1 MEVTKKIDGYLTEAN
16 KYELYDDEYSDQ
28 EIKAAEKAL
37 GEYEKAIK
45 GFKARLKALKPEFNN
60 LLKFEKSIS
69 KKYSHLGVDDSGA
82 GLEFVQERNG
92 FDFDVKQSLE
102 YLFDVL

>member
-37 GEYEKAIK
+37 EEYEKAIK
-45 GFKARLKALKPEFNN
+45 GFKARLKALAPEFRN
-60 LLKFEKSIS
+60 LMKLELNIS
-69 KKYSHLGVDDSGA
+69 KKYSKLGVDDSGA
-82 GLEFVQERNG
+82 GLEMVQEKNG
-92 FDFDVKQSLE
+92 FDYDIMQSLD
-102 YLFDVL
+102 YLFDEL